1 MECGSHAL
9 TLTHNSLV
17 YERGIL
23 SVAVGGVACGLDVGA
38 AGDVCG
44 WVLVLGK
51 SGADTR

>member
-1 MECGSHAL
+1 MLSTLPINLGAKSGVL
-9 TLTHNSLV
+9 TEV
-17 YERGIL
+17 VVVV
-23 SVAVGGVACGLDVGA
+23 VAEGVACGLDVGA